1 MGEVR
6 ISELEVMT
14 IETPKTEKQNNKLKK
29 KTKTNKKTEE
39 INSNKK
45 TQKIIFEKSKTS
57 TNDTVL
63 VEWEN

>member
-29 KTKTNKKTEE
+29 KNKNKQENWRNKQQQENPEDNIWEE
-39 INSNKK
+39 
-45 TQKIIFEKSKTS
+45 
-57 TNDTVL
+57 
-63 VEWEN
+63 